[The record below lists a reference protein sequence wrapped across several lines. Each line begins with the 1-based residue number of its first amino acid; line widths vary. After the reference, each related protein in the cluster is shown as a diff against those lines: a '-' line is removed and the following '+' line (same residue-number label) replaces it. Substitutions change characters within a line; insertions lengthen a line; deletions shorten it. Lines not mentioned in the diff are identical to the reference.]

1 MYESVTMLVLS
12 GIGFIVWLVRLEGK
26 LSAVEEANNRTQK
39 DVDEL
44 RIKHDALDS
53 DLVKQ
58 LTEIKITLAKI
69 EGFMA
74 SIKEKD

>member
-1 MYESVTMLVLS
+1 M
-12 GIGFIVWLVRLEGK
+12 WLVRLEGK